1 MEMKEPGQYEVTW
14 STPDDDE
21 ERDLSD
27 GRFRNLLCCGDIQNF
42 DYPTIFPFYP

>member
-1 MEMKEPGQYEVTW
+1 MEMKESGQYEAIL

-27 GRFRNLLCCGDIQNF
+27 GRFRNLLFGGDIQNF
-42 DYPTIFPFYP
+42 DNPTIFPFYP